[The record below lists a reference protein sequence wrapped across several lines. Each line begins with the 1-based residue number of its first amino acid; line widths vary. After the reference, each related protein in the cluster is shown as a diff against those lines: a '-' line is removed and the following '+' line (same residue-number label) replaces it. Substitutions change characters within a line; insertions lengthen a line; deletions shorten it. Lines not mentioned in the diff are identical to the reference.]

1 MFAHISYMII
11 LSPWKKLVD
20 FISDKQTGLREV
32 AKVIVLSERTEAGAP
47 HE

>member
-1 MFAHISYMII
+1 MFAHIIHDNFVT
-11 LSPWKKLVD
+11 LEEVD